1 MGNKVIFE
9 LKLNETDS
17 IIAYEKRNYE
27 TCYEDS
33 LLYLNVGGKKIK
45 TAENSFCY
53 GFGAEMYY
61 RVYNI
66 KSFDETVSF
75 IDILK
80 RFYNSIIYNDDYD
93 PNDSKSR
100 SYYTSVD
107 FDEKDYCFANGKVSD
122 NKFTP
127 LFLYKNESGYKV
139 LLVELWEDKTTKKT
153 QTKLMYEFLIRE
165 ENFLEWKKYF
175 EYMRSDS

>member
-1 MGNKVIFE
+1 
-9 LKLNETDS
+9 
-17 IIAYEKRNYE
+17 
-27 TCYEDS
+27 
-33 LLYLNVGGKKIK
+33 
-45 TAENSFCY
+45 
-53 GFGAEMYY
+53 MYY

-139 LLVELWEDKTTKKT
+139 LLVYFACRMMEFVEEDCAEAEHAEYNFDPGIDLEGRLSLCVFKTDK
-153 QTKLMYEFLIRE
+153 
-165 ENFLEWKKYF
+165 W
-175 EYMRSDS
+175 